1 MLKKKIEIVW
11 IVLLAC
17 FLFNSCTFF
26 TPPNKVNNLAW
37 MCGTWEGTR
46 NGLPYFQE
54 WNLVDDSVLIGLNYT
69 ICNGE
74 KNLNDSS
81 SIQLADE
88 KLVYS
93 SGNAIWELE
102 YSSENACKFSNA
114 EFKEA
119 IYFNRKN
126 EVLTIKIDF
135 PTQEI
140 NYALKLVAS
149 TNKINASQKKYI
161 SGQYDGY
168 IIFNQEKQFLTL
180 DFDILNGIQQ
190 ATISSPSYFLFKK
203 NFTSICY
210 NDPTLL
216 LNFQN
221 LNQVIQLDLK
231 FEDSTLIGKVK
242 YKNSA
247 PVYLT
252 KRNVINRA
260 DEIEIQHQNLNSSKS
275 PLEVTFFKPKKAA
288 IQSAVLLISN
298 NTNDNYYGI
307 AKEFAKNKIAVA
319 IYENAANSADSNS
332 DLKAVIDYIKSKT
345 KSDIKIGM
353 MDISSVFNEGL
364 TDAANNKELAFYVSI
379 SNQFISNKEKIIE
392 DAKSNLLK
400 NNINKSFF
408 NAASDAWNALF
419 EYAAKRTNQELIV
432 NMLRQADS
440 EGWGKYCLP
449 AKIPSEEE
457 LDNSQ
462 FWKTINDD
470 PSNALQALSIP
481 TLVIYGE
488 HDKYL
493 NVKLNAE
500 RIDQN
505 FKSKPKLLSIRIY
518 GNTDHYLKSSNH
530 PEHLW
535 PTYDEDFIQQ
545 TMQWISR
552 MSN

>member
-1 MLKKKIEIVW
+1 
-11 IVLLAC
+11 
-17 FLFNSCTFF
+17 
-26 TPPNKVNNLAW
+26 

-46 NGLPYFQE
+46 NGLPYFQD
-54 WNLVDDSVLIGLNYT
+54 WSLVGDSVLIGLNYT

-81 SIQLADE
+81 SIQLANE

-102 YSSENACKFSNA
+102 FSSENACKFSNA

-119 IYFNRKN
+119 IYFNRNK
-126 EVLTIKIDF
+126 EALTIKIDF
-135 PTQEI
+135 PTQQI

-149 TNKINASQKKYI
+149 ANEINASQKKYI
-161 SGQYDGY
+161 SGQYNGY
-168 IIFNQEKQFLTL
+168 IMFNQEKQFLTL
-180 DFDILNGIQQ
+180 DFDTLNGIQH
-190 ATISSPSYFLFKK
+190 ATISSSNYFLFNK
-203 NFTSICY
+203 NITSICY
-210 NDPTLL
+210 YDPTLSL
-216 LNFQN
+216 HFQD

-231 FEDSTLIGKVK
+231 FADSTLNGNIK

-252 KRNVINRA
+252 KRNVINTA
-260 DEIEIQHQNLNSSKS
+260 DDIEIQQQNLNSNKS
-275 PLEVTFFKPKKAA
+275 PLAVTFFKPKKAT

-307 AKEFAKNKIAVA
+307 AKEFAKNNIAMV

-364 TDAANNKELAFYVSI
+364 TYAANNKELAFYVSI

-400 NNINKSFF
+400 NNINKSYF
-408 NAASDAWNALF
+408 NAASDVWNALF
-419 EYAAKRTNQELIV
+419 EYANKRSNEEIIK
-432 NMLRQADS
+432 NMLRQAND

-449 AKIPSEEE
+449 AKIPSNDE
-457 LDNSQ
+457 LNNSP

-470 PSNALQALSIP
+470 PSYSLNTLVIP

-488 HDKYL
+488 HDTYL

-518 GNTDHYLKSSNH
+518 GNADHNLKSSNH

-535 PTYDEDFIQQ
+535 ATYDEDFIQQ
-545 TMQWISR
+545 TIQWIS
-552 MSN
+552 SISQ